1 MSDIE
6 PPPGGSVRRNSSYDV
21 FLRIVRFH
29 EYGPYYLISA
39 LACGFVAKFP
49 VNSSIIPVLIFV
61 AASSIFGFV
70 INDIADGGLD
80 RKAGKLRNPIA
91 SDDLS
96 VSAAWKLVLIFL
108 GVAILSL
115 YPLDLLGKLLG
126 IIIITLFS
134 GYSFG
139 LRAKVRPGV
148 DVVCH
153 ASWNALYGVMAY
165 SVYRPLDLIGV
176 QLSCLLFLSSMLM
189 ELLNEIRDHDSE
201 KDIIRTTATAIG
213 KRGALKLCILI
224 LLLILSLF
232 VSLTVTGGLPWILL
246 IFSPSIIFLV
256 KPIINALRSKQ
267 NEQNLLPT
275 LVSRGATIVI
285 LIFIAYLTIKVLRFG

>member
-1 MSDIE
+1 VSDIE
-6 PPPGGSVRRNSSYDV
+6 PPTGSVKQNNSYDA
-21 FLRIVRFH
+21 FLRIVRFR

-70 INDIADGGLD
+70 INDIADAELD
-80 RKAGKLRNPIA
+80 GKAGKLRNPIA

-96 VSAAWKLVLIFL
+96 VSAAWKLALIFL
-108 GVAILSL
+108 GAATLSL
-115 YPLDLLGKLLG
+115 YPLDRLGKLLG
-126 IIIITLFS
+126 LLIIALFS

-148 DVVCH
+148 DVICH

-176 QLSCLLFLSSMLM
+176 QLSSLLFLSSMMM

-201 KDIIRTTATAIG
+201 KDIIRTTATTIG

-224 LLLILSLF
+224 LLLILTLF
-232 VSLTVTGGLPWILL
+232 VSLTLTGGLPWILL

-256 KPIINALRSKQ
+256 TPIVNALRSEQ
-267 NEQNLLPT
+267 NEQSLLPT
-275 LVSRGATIVI
+275 LVSRGAMIVI
-285 LIFIAYLTIKVLRFG
+285 LIFIAYLTIKVLGFG

>member
-6 PPPGGSVRRNSSYDV
+6 LKPDDSAKRNSSHSAFV
-21 FLRIVRFH
+21 RIVRFH

-49 VNSSIIPVLIFV
+49 VNSSIIPVLVFV

-70 INDIADGGLD
+70 INDIADAELD

-96 VSAAWKLVLIFL
+96 VSAAWKLAIGFL

-115 YPLDLLGKLLG
+115 YTLDLLGKLLG
-126 IIIITLFS
+126 IIVITLFS

-139 LRAKVRPGV
+139 LRAKIRPGV

-165 SVYRPLDLIGV
+165 SIYRPLDYIGIG
-176 QLSCLLFLSSMLM
+176 LSGILFLSSMLV

-201 KDIIRTTATAIG
+201 KDMIRTTATAIG
-213 KRGALKLCILI
+213 KRGALKICILI
-224 LLLILSLF
+224 LFLVLSLF
-232 VSLTVTGGLPWILL
+232 VGIIIIGGLPWILL
-246 IFSPSIIFLV
+246 IFSPSIIFFV
-256 KPIINALRSKQ
+256 KPIMNALRSEQK
-267 NEQNLLPT
+267 EQNLLPT

-285 LIFIAYLTIKVLRFG
+285 LIFITYLTIKVLGVG

>member
-6 PPPGGSVRRNSSYDV
+6 PPTGSSVKRNNSYDA
-21 FLRIVRFH
+21 FLRVVRFN

-49 VNSSIIPVLIFV
+49 VNGSIIPVLIFV
-61 AASSIFGFV
+61 AASSAFGFV
-70 INDIADGGLD
+70 INDIADAELD

-96 VSAAWKLVLIFL
+96 VSAAWKLALIFL
-108 GVAILSL
+108 ATAVLSL

-126 IIIITLFS
+126 IIVITLFS
-134 GYSFG
+134 DYSFG

-153 ASWNALYGVMAY
+153 ASWNTLYGVMAY
-165 SVYRPLDLIGV
+165 SIYRPLDLIGV
-176 QLSCLLFLSSMLM
+176 QLSGLLFLSSMLM

-232 VSLTVTGGLPWILL
+232 ISLTVTGGLPWPLL

-256 KPIINALRSKQ
+256 KPIMNALRSEQ

-285 LIFIAYLTIKVLRFG
+285 LIFIAYLTLKILGFG

>member
-1 MSDIE
+1 M
-6 PPPGGSVRRNSSYDV
+6 
-21 FLRIVRFH
+21 RIVRFH

-61 AASSIFGFV
+61 AASSIFGFM
-70 INDIADGGLD
+70 INDIADAELD
-80 RKAGKLRNPIA
+80 KKAGKLRNPIA

-96 VSAAWKLVLIFL
+96 VSSAWKLALIFF

-115 YPLDLLGKLLG
+115 YPLDLLGRLLG
-126 IIIITLFS
+126 IVVITLFS
-134 GYSFG
+134 CYSFG

-153 ASWNALYGVMAY
+153 ASWNASYGLMAY
-165 SVYRPLDLIGV
+165 SVYRPLDFTGIELC
-176 QLSCLLFLSSMLM
+176 SLLFLSSMFV

-201 KDIIRTTATAIG
+201 KDIIRTTTTAIG
-213 KRGALKLCILI
+213 KKGALRLCILI

-246 IFSPSIIFLV
+246 IFSPSIIFLI
-256 KPIINALRSKQ
+256 KPIMNALRSEQ

-275 LVSRGATIVI
+275 LVPRGATIVI
-285 LIFIAYLTIKVLRFG
+285 IIFITYLTIKIFGLG